1 MAPAR
6 LKKKLLESGK
16 RKSKNN
22 RTTTK
27 KKTVAK
33 KKRSTSK
40 KKYTKASSSRNNN
53 IPVPVPAP
61 VADNDNNNNNNGPTV
76 VGPLEAKVEF
86 SPNGMAKCKSCFKKI
101 EKKSKR
107 FGIPLYSPRFNQEIY
122 CYYHLQCCPE
132 HIRNTIPNFRQK
144 LSQQEQIENE
154 KVHTLHY
161 RKELVQSLKVLRLTF
176 ANRLKV
182 SPCLVFSNDV
192 LNEIVVVLPD
202 TQHELSNVRG
212 IGPTKLKSFGSAILS
227 LIRQYNNKQK
237 QKRIQIVAAAR
248 KNGGKKKPSTSTNNS
263 SNNNNPKRK
272 KDPPPQEV
280 IVIDDSDD
288 DDNDDDIGRR
298 TAVNVVQEKNWMP
311 TDDIFD
317 YQCNANA
324 NSDNNNNNNDEE
336 EEEEIAIGVTLTC
349 EQLVEQKF
357 DHAAKNGY
365 IIAID
370 I

>member
-6 LKKKLLESGK
+6 LKKKLLDAGR
-16 RKSKNN
+16 RKSNI
-22 RTTTK
+22 RMTK

-33 KKRSTSK
+33 KKNK
-40 KKYTKASSSRNNN
+40 KKSSTPKKIYARASSRKNN
-53 IPVPVPAP
+53 VPVLP
-61 VADNDNNNNNNGPTV
+61 VADNNKIKLNNNNGPTV
-76 VGPLEAKVEF
+76 PLEAKVEF
-86 SPNGMAKCKSCFKKI
+86 SPNGMAKCKSCFKKV

-107 FGIPLYSPRFNQEIY
+107 FGIPLWSPRFNQEIY

-132 HIRNTIPNFRQK
+132 HIRNTIPNIRQK

-161 RKELVQSLKVLRLTF
+161 RQELVQSLKILRLMF

-192 LNEIVVVLPD
+192 LNEIVFVLPD
-202 TQHELSNVRG
+202 TQHELLSNVRG

-227 LIRQYNNKQK
+227 LIRQYNTQQK
-237 QKRIQIVAAAR
+237 EKRIQIAAAAAS
-248 KNGGKKKPSTSTNNS
+248 KNGRKKKPHTTNNNN
-263 SNNNNPKRK
+263 NNNNPKRK
-272 KDPPPQEV
+272 KDPPPQV

-288 DDNDDDIGRR
+288 DNNDNY
-298 TAVNVVQEKNWMP
+298 A
-311 TDDIFD
+311 FD
-317 YQCNANA
+317 YQRNA
-324 NSDNNNNNNDEE
+324 NSNNNNNDDDDDDDDDE
-336 EEEEIAIGVTLTC
+336 EEEEIAIGATLTC
-349 EQLVEQKF
+349 EQLVKQKF